1 MEIIGIVKK
10 LFDIQKFNSG
20 FQKREI
26 VITTEEPYPQ
36 NILVEFIQDKVDL
49 LENVKPKDK
58 IKIFI
63 NIRGREWTNPEGIIK
78 YFNSIQGWKIEY
90 HSNYTGTSNKT
101 STASSSSSL
110 SSDDFDDLPF

>member
-10 LFDIQKFNSG
+10 LFDIQKFDSG
-20 FQKREI
+20 FQKREM

-36 NILVEFIQDKVDL
+36 NILLEFIQDKVEL
-49 LENVKPKDK
+49 LNSIRLKDK
-58 IKIFI
+58 IKVFI

-78 YFNSIQGWKIEY
+78 YFNSIQGWKIEDIQQPLG
-90 HSNYTGTSNKT
+90 SSKKT
-101 STASSSSSL
+101 STISPSL